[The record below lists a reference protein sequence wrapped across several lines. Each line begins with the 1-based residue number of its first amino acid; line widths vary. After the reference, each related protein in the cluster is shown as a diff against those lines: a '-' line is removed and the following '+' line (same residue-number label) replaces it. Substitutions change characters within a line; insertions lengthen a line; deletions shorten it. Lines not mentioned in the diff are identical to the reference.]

1 MSIDFGQ
8 VNCYTDTWRALEF
21 YTESTYT
28 KLSLREEIMAV
39 KSVLLIGNETLRK
52 KSEEVD
58 FDTDNVT
65 GIISDL
71 KNTLHHLQKV
81 KNIGRALAGIQI
93 GYMKRIVYLNLHD
106 RSFVMINPK
115 ITKKSEEKFE
125 VWDSCF
131 SADVAFFSKTSR
143 FKRISVEYY
152 DEKKNAVN
160 EEFENDM
167 SELLQHEI
175 DHLDGVLFVDH
186 IIDNEIIMRSEWEK
200 LYQEKEHN

>member
-1 MSIDFGQ
+1 
-8 VNCYTDTWRALEF
+8 
-21 YTESTYT
+21 
-28 KLSLREEIMAV
+28 MAV
-39 KSVLLIGNETLRK
+39 KSILLIGNKTLRK

-71 KNTLHHLQKV
+71 RDTLHHLQKV

-93 GYMKRIVYLNLHD
+93 GYMKRVVYLHLHD
-106 RSFVMINPK
+106 RSFVMINPR
-115 ITKKSEEKFE
+115 ITKKSAEKFE

-131 SADVAFFSKTSR
+131 SADSAFFGKTSR

-152 DEKKNAVN
+152 DEKKNTVN

-175 DHLDGVLFVDH
+175 DHLEGVLFIDH
-186 IIDNEIIMRSEWEK
+186 IIDNEIIMRCEWEN
-200 LYQEKEHN
+200 LYKENGHK